1 MPYSMITHLTYSV
14 WATAKLSE
22 IIENADESIIKMETP
37 SSFPTIEKT
46 ILHIWDAELVWFKRL
61 QGESLTE
68 WPSKRFDG
76 DRETLIAGWVD
87 NCVAFRD
94 FIQSKDESYLQTTIE
109 YKNMA
114 GKAYSNT
121 VEEIIYHVVNHGTF
135 HRGQIV
141 TMLRANGFAELGSDE
156 VMTSTDL
163 ITYLRVT
170 NS

>member
-14 WATAKLSE
+14 WATARLAE
-22 IIENADESIIKMETP
+22 IIENADESIIKTETI

-46 ILHIWDAELVWFKRL
+46 ILHIWDSELVWFRRL
-61 QGESLTE
+61 QGESLTD
-68 WPSKRFDG
+68 WPSRSFDG
-76 DRETLIAGWVD
+76 DRETLIAGWMD
-87 NCVAFRD
+87 NCIVLRD
-94 FIQSKDESYLQTTIE
+94 YVQSQGDDYLQTTID

-141 TMLRANGFAELGSDE
+141 TMLRALGMTELSANE
-156 VMTSTDL
+156 ETSSTDL
-163 ITYLRVT
+163 ITYLRVGQ
-170 NS
+170 